1 MKNIFL
7 LICSCVFCF
16 VYGHASSNNSLYY
29 YSLGK
34 KCELSRIES
43 KLAFQKNSNISR
55 EDFIQTLPLQGT
67 IHNIEWRGNDICL
80 IEYKDTF
87 EVSQFKRDLLSR
99 GLDSI
104 IIWPV
109 YTINHYTEA
118 ILFREILVKP
128 KSFVNIDTLI
138 TRYGLKL
145 KSDKGNYLVYSVP
158 KDSDVV
164 LIANQIYETG
174 TCEFSYPHFG
184 TRVQSF
190 SHIPNDTYFPYQI
203 TCHNTGQT
211 LPNGHFG
218 SSDADIDAP
227 EAWDIT
233 KGSPDIVVAV
243 FDEGVTSN
251 HPDLPNNRQVRLN
264 GSNFGSGNVN
274 DPSPTGNN
282 NHGNACAGVIAATMD
297 NNEGIAGIA
306 PNCKI
311 MPLRWD
317 AASSDAAM
325 ADGIYFAINNGANI
339 ISCSWGYTNP
349 SYTSDV
355 VYNAI
360 NTAIAQNV
368 IVIFA
373 AGNDGYVA
381 FPANANI
388 ANLITVGASDRYD
401 MKAYYS
407 AVSPQ
412 IDIVAPSH
420 RAYSFQISDETFEM
434 YSLDIPGNYGYNP
447 IPSGMDDILVPGTF
461 IPNFGTNYLS
471 YTGCFGG
478 TSHACPVV
486 AGVVALMLSVNPYLT
501 PSTVF
506 DILKE
511 TSDKVGGYTYVSGK
525 CDEMGYG
532 RVNAYAAVAEAKSRY
547 IQGPN
552 EICDGDTAM
561 YYLVHPSQPGET
573 VQWQTYNGV
582 NLHPSFSIVGDAMQD
597 TVYVKCQYLNPRIWD
612 PIIIPVDLN
621 KYLSVTIN
629 SNNGTTSETYKKYL
643 SLAHSEVPTISAS
656 NTATIW
662 LSQTQRI
669 FTVTNCSDVPNE
681 SLKWTVKRKRTFP
694 MNPSPHIP
702 TEFTSYY
709 YGRTL
714 SYSPPTPDSMLY
726 PDTLTINATNLDG
739 ACGPAQSN
747 ISFQFIVIPRKWR
760 LIGHED
766 GELLLISISEE
777 TGEQQRSPA
786 HLDEDSEYTLE
797 LWHSLSGS
805 IRTQR
810 AFGTNEQMS
819 IRGIPQGVYVLLLK
833 ANGNIVANTKVLI
846 Q

>member
-1 MKNIFL
+1 MKNIIL

-16 VYGHASSNNSLYY
+16 VFGHASSNNLSYY

-55 EDFIQTLPLQGT
+55 EDFIQTLPLRST
-67 IHNIEWRGNDICL
+67 NHNIEWRGNDICI
-80 IEYKDTF
+80 IEYKDTL
-87 EVSQFKRDLLSR
+87 EVSQFKIDLLSR

-174 TCEFSYPHFG
+174 MCEFSYPHFG

-190 SHIPNDTYFPYQI
+190 SYIPNDTYFPYQI

-233 KGSPDIVVAV
+233 KGSPNVIVAV
-243 FDEGVTSN
+243 FDKGVTSN

-317 AASSDAAM
+317 AASSDTAM
-325 ADGIYFAINNGANI
+325 ADGIDFAVNNGANI

-360 NTAIAQNV
+360 STAIAQNV

-420 RAYSFQISDETFEM
+420 RAYSSQISDETFEM
-434 YSLDIPGNYGYNP
+434 YSIDIPGTSGYNP
-447 IPSGMDDILVPGTF
+447 IHSGMDGILVPGTY
-461 IPNFGTNYLS
+461 IPNVGTNYLA

-478 TSHACPVV
+478 TSHSCPVV

-511 TSDKVGGYTYVSGK
+511 TSDKVGGYTYVSGR

-532 RVNAYAAVAEAKSRY
+532 RVNAYAAVAEAKNRY
-547 IQGPN
+547 IQGPDYV
-552 EICDGDTAM
+552 CDTTK
-561 YYLVHPSQPGET
+561 YYLIHPSQPGDA
-573 VQWQTYNGV
+573 VLWSVNNGNYV
-582 NLHPSFSIVGDAMQD
+582 YPHYSIIGANNQD
-597 TVYVKCQYLNPRIWD
+597 TVYIRCERA
-612 PIIIPVDLN
+612 IPVLTRGSEPQENATEDTSLDN
-621 KYLSVTIN
+621 RQILTVDQSVSVSI
-629 SNNGTTSETYKKYL
+629 NNGT
-643 SLAHSEVPTISAS
+643 S
-656 NTATIW
+656 NTYTKMFRNPFGTKPEVSISNTSSLWNSGTSRTFTI
-662 LSQTQRI
+662 
-669 FTVTNCSDVPNE
+669 TNCTDIPDSALTWEVE
-681 SLKWTVKRKRTFP
+681 KTTVYTNG
-694 MNPSPHIP
+694 NPSS
-702 TEFTSYY
+702 TSTSYY
-709 YGRTL
+709 TGRTL
-714 SYSPPTPDSMLY
+714 TYTASTPRYATSLLKITITNTLRECDPKYITKNFVIKRPFFMSAHTDGDMLY
-726 PDTLTINATNLDG
+726 
-739 ACGPAQSN
+739 
-747 ISFQFIVIPRKWR
+747 V
-760 LIGHED
+760 
-766 GELLLISISEE
+766 SIAE
-777 TGEQQRSPA
+777 
-786 HLDEDSEYTLE
+786 DEDREDSRQTNVDAASQMLE
-797 LWHSLSGS
+797 LWHNIYGRM
-805 IRTQR
+805 RTQHVR
-810 AFGTNEQMS
+810 SSHEQ
-819 IRGIPQGVYVLLLK
+819 IDITGLPQGVYVLILK
-833 ANGNIVANTKVLI
+833 ENGNIIAETKVQI
-846 Q
+846 D

>member
-1 MKNIFL
+1 MKKIIL

-16 VYGHASSNNSLYY
+16 VFGHASSNNLSYY

-190 SHIPNDTYFPYQI
+190 SHIPSDTYFPYQI

-233 KGSPDIVVAV
+233 KGSPNVIVAV
-243 FDEGVTSN
+243 FDKGVTSN

-317 AASSDAAM
+317 NASSDTAM
-325 ADGIYFAINNGANI
+325 ADGIYFAVNNGANI
-339 ISCSWGYTNP
+339 ISCSWGYVDP
-349 SYTSDV
+349 DYTSDV

-434 YSLDIPGNYGYNP
+434 YSLDIPGNYGDNP

-532 RVNAYAAVAEAKSRY
+532 RVNAYAAVQKALSAY
-547 IQGPN
+547 IQGPDYV
-552 EICDGDTAM
+552 CDTTT
-561 YYLVHPSQPGET
+561 YRLIRPSQTGET
-573 VQWQTYNGV
+573 VTWSVNNGT
-582 NLHPSFSIVGDAMQD
+582 LPFPHYSIVGPSNQD
-597 TVYVKCQYLNPRIWD
+597 SVRVACEYVNIRGTNQASDFPDFTK
-612 PIIIPVDLN
+612 
-621 KYLSVTIN
+621 KLSVTIAN
-629 SNNGTTSETYKKYL
+629 SSDNSSEVYTKTFHLPTGDVPEVSVSNTSMSWTSGTTRT
-643 SLAHSEVPTISAS
+643 
-656 NTATIW
+656 
-662 LSQTQRI
+662 
-669 FTVTNCSDVPNE
+669 FTVTNCTDVPDNKLVWE
-681 SLKWTVKRKRTFP
+681 VKKTVIQFP
-694 MNPSPHIP
+694 SNYV
-702 TEFTSYY
+702 TTSYY
-709 YGRTL
+709 TGRTL
-714 SYSPPTPDSMLY
+714 TYTATGLPRPSSL
-726 PDTLTINATNLDG
+726 LQVTITNTQKD
-739 ACGPAQSN
+739 CDPKSITMN
-747 ISFQFIVIPRKWR
+747 YMIVPHKKS
-760 LIGHED
+760 
-766 GELLLISISEE
+766 LLAYQEGDILHVSVYDQEE
-777 TGEQQRSPA
+777 TQRTLAP
-786 HLDEDSEYTLE
+786 LNDDSEYSLE
-797 LWHSLSGS
+797 LWHNIYGRMCNQPIIRASELMDISGL
-805 IRTQR
+805 
-810 AFGTNEQMS
+810 
-819 IRGIPQGVYVLLLK
+819 PQGLYVLILK
-833 ANGNIVANTKVLI
+833 ENGNIIAETKVQI
-846 Q
+846 D